1 MNTPEPKAEAMK
13 PYEDC
18 DPLGPLLPSEL
29 HQAAMMQQNLISAYG
44 PLGLRSEIA
53 QLKERVQELE
63 KENEFFEIECFA
75 FREALKVYLMAGHKE
90 ARRAASVKA
99 KLALSGTAGRSLL
112 ERLEKMEKQLKEKE

>member
-63 KENEFFEIECFA
+63 KENSNANQLIGDQADE
-75 FREALKVYLMAGHKE
+75 L
-90 ARRAASVKA
+90 
-99 KLALSGTAGRSLL
+99 GTIIK
-112 ERLEKMEKQLKEKE
+112 RLEKEIEHLKLHPPLH